1 MSEEQR
7 VKRAKGL
14 FSEYLSAADLKEAV
28 ACAQEIT
35 TPGELSTTSD
45 ATAGMERDCSMCLR
59 PLLSLLEVAP

>member
-35 TPGELSTTSD
+35 TPGELSVYVILQKALSG
-45 ATAGMERDCSMCLR
+45 TAYGACAQNI
-59 PLLSLLEVAP
+59 VA

>member
-14 FSEYLSAADLKEAV
+14 FSEYLSAADLEEAV

-35 TPGELSTTSD
+35 TPGERSNSSD
-45 ATAGMERDCSMCLR
+45 ATAGTEQI
-59 PLLSLLEVAP
+59 

>member
-14 FSEYLSAADLKEAV
+14 FSEYLSAADLTEAV

-35 TPGELSTTSD
+35 TSGEL
-45 ATAGMERDCSMCLR
+45 
-59 PLLSLLEVAP
+59 